1 VDKKKAEL
9 KAQVE
14 QLKKEEEIRN
24 AVSESLGRLIQVVI
38 KLMSKE
44 DYTKFSRKVSKNLN
58 NLDPKITDVTSLKK
72 LIDTRRE
79 NIQAEEKNVFVHIKA
94 VFDELKKYKKTGS
107 SDNDVPKDAV
117 KGEVASSSAPQ
128 VFRWMDGN
136 DNPAEGDSTAAVV
149 IEDADDDD
157 QASKLRET
165 RTWSTPTCRSRRR
178 QRRQGA
184 SWRRRLTIRWNTSSQ
199 KLRRPLK
206 CRTRGNLPRGKGS
219 LQRRWRRCP
228 PRRK

>member
-1 VDKKKAEL
+1 MKKKRESDLEEEKKKADAL
-9 KAQVE
+9 RIKA

-44 DYTKFSRKVSKNLN
+44 DYNKFSRKVSKNLN

-107 SDNDVPKDAV
+107 SDNDLPKEPV

-149 IEDADDDD
+149 IENADDDD
-157 QASKLRET
+157 QQASKQRET
-165 RTWSTPTCRSRRR
+165 RTETNGQNNGDTTENDDGININ
-178 QRRQGA
+178 QE
-184 SWRRRLTIRWNTSSQ
+184 NE
-199 KLRRPLK
+199 
-206 CRTRGNLPRGKGS
+206 
-219 LQRRWRRCP
+219 
-228 PRRK
+228 